1 MSYHNYDEIL
11 TENMDPMPR
20 FPERQYSSDDIT
32 KGRIQISGILRKNQP
47 STILKT
53 SKLQVP
59 DHAEERKFKST
70 LPKPKPSG
78 ELNIDH
84 KHSKCAVDV
93 HRDVADC
100 DSLDNGL
107 VEALNNDRFIHVG
120 SNSIYYCN
128 ATLNTSPSVGNS
140 IRKKDLRSR
149 WQKPDLNPQKDAHHT
164 CPAEKKIK
172 KHVFLACL
180 ILLLGAMCMLVVAI
194 IDGWMMHN
202 SGRGVN
208 GKDTFLGNR
217 RKFDTLLNS
226 TFLLDNYNDTGP
238 GNFTGNVFD
247 NTND

>member
-1 MSYHNYDEIL
+1 MTRVFAITGRQRHSLPHIERRSYIHALETILEDSSTTDMLKTYNADYTFMVETYAGSYGQLADRHAMSYHNYDEIL

-120 SNSIYYCN
+120 SNSIYYVS
-128 ATLNTSPSVGNS
+128 A
-140 IRKKDLRSR
+140 
-149 WQKPDLNPQKDAHHT
+149 
-164 CPAEKKIK
+164 
-172 KHVFLACL
+172 
-180 ILLLGAMCMLVVAI
+180 
-194 IDGWMMHN
+194 
-202 SGRGVN
+202 
-208 GKDTFLGNR
+208 
-217 RKFDTLLNS
+217 
-226 TFLLDNYNDTGP
+226 
-238 GNFTGNVFD
+238 NV
-247 NTND
+247 